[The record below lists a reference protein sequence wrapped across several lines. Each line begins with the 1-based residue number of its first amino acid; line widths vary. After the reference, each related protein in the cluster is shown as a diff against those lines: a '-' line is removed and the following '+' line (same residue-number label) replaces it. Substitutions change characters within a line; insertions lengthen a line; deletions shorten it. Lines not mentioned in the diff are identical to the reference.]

1 MLVTVMLYSSSVNI
15 SLILES
21 SFSMTFQTSPSIF
34 EEDFIEAMTDD
45 IAIMLLPS
53 VLYRSGQLIDRELL
67 TKEAHKKGIIVGWD
81 LCHSI
86 GAIPHDFKK
95 INPDFAVWCNYKY
108 LNGGPGALAG
118 LFINRKH
125 FAKESGLPGWHGNVK
140 ETQFQLNHKFEK
152 QIMPEDGSLELNQ
165 C

>member
-1 MLVTVMLYSSSVNI
+1 
-15 SLILES
+15 
-21 SFSMTFQTSPSIF
+21 MTFQTSPSIF